1 MLHPDM
7 ETRVGAHRI
16 FVLLLVPSSVSQ
28 SSRFEHQFLP
38 HSDMPSPS
46 RSKKR
51 VSAFSSAAALFER
64 LRRER
69 SFGGSF
75 LDSDDEDRKLKG
87 RTNSMGR
94 VVGKTDS
101 MDKDDWQLEGRSE
114 SFGRDEGGPGRED
127 KSNGAASP
135 SRLQA
140 FRLSFGRSMAHL
152 RRPSTSN
159 KDIVPDF
166 PFQSLI
172 SFNCSIAKFYSI
184 FRPCRLGGWQSR
196 CDYFS
201 YILLQIRF
209 SKNLVATPSFCE
221 SLLAFFRK

>member
-1 MLHPDM
+1 MMTCSLLRLQEFPESLFNELLQAMLHPDM

-16 FVLLLVPSSVSQ
+16 FVLLLVPSAVSH
-28 SSRFEHQFLP
+28 SSRYEQQFLP

-75 LDSDDEDRKLKG
+75 LDSDDEDGKLKG

-94 VVGKTDS
+94 MVGKTDS
-101 MDKDDWQLEGRSE
+101 LGKEDWQFEGRSD
-114 SFGRDEGGPGRED
+114 SFGRDEDHIGRENNS
-127 KSNGAASP
+127 KGAGSP

-140 FRLSFGRSMAHL
+140 FRLSLGRSMAHL
-152 RRPSTSN
+152 RRPSASIN
-159 KDIVPDF
+159 KDTVSNWLR
-166 PFQSLI
+166 FQSVS
-172 SFNCSIAKFYSI
+172 SFMSWITNCSITYFFSSY
-184 FRPCRLGGWQSR
+184 
-196 CDYFS
+196 CDGYWRMVMS
-201 YILLQIRF
+201 
-209 SKNLVATPSFCE
+209 
-221 SLLAFFRK
+221 

>member
-1 MLHPDM
+1 MVYRVALLKFSFVSPTTVSMMCTITPIVCTPRFCRMMTCSLLRLQEFPESLFNELLQAMLHPDM

-16 FVLLLVPSSVSQ
+16 FVLLLVPSAVSH
-28 SSRFEHQFLP
+28 SSRYEQQFLP

-75 LDSDDEDRKLKG
+75 LDSDDEDGKLKG

-94 VVGKTDS
+94 MVGKTDS
-101 MDKDDWQLEGRSE
+101 LGKEDWQFEGRSD
-114 SFGRDEGGPGRED
+114 SFGRDEDHIGRENNS
-127 KSNGAASP
+127 KGAGSP

-140 FRLSFGRSMAHL
+140 FRLSLGRSMAHL
-152 RRPSTSN
+152 RRPSASIN
-159 KDIVPDF
+159 KDTV
-166 PFQSLI
+166 S
-172 SFNCSIAKFYSI
+172 N
-184 FRPCRLGGWQSR
+184 
-196 CDYFS
+196 
-201 YILLQIRF
+201 
-209 SKNLVATPSFCE
+209 
-221 SLLAFFRK
+221 

>member
-1 MLHPDM
+1 MVTYCLLVLQEFPESLFNELLQAMLHPDM
-7 ETRVGAHRI
+7 GTRVGAHRI
-16 FVLLLVPSSVSQ
+16 FVLLLVPSSVTQ
-28 SSRFEHQFLP
+28 SSQYEQQLLP
-38 HSDMPSPS
+38 HSDVPSPS

-101 MDKDDWQLEGRSE
+101 MDKGDWQFEGRSD
-114 SFGRDEGGPGRED
+114 SFGRDEVYTGRD
-127 KSNGAASP
+127 DNSNGAASP

-159 KDIVPDF
+159 KDTVTDF
-166 PFQSLI
+166 VFSLR
-172 SFNCSIAKFYSI
+172 SHS
-184 FRPCRLGGWQSR
+184 PL
-196 CDYFS
+196 
-201 YILLQIRF
+201 
-209 SKNLVATPSFCE
+209 
-221 SLLAFFRK
+221 